1 MCGGG
6 TQCVGTDSKYECLL
20 TLIQWLRIVFACT
33 VYRLTRSFEML
44 LLLLHSEHR
53 IVEHSTSYSPPTPH
67 PMLNPNPC
75 PCTLL
80 MGEVEENVQT
90 SSNWQKGYSNSNY
103 HSLQPRWPEKNTH
116 PEHTHK
122 MWNLEV
128 DGLWQQKTTSGFGP
142 ISQKQESE
150 TTVFTGS
157 LKSDS
162 SRLEKCCLVS
172 LSGW

>member
-6 TQCVGTDSKYECLL
+6 TQCVGTDSKYECLLTL

-53 IVEHSTSYSPPTPH
+53 I
-67 PMLNPNPC
+67 
-75 PCTLL
+75 
-80 MGEVEENVQT
+80 VEENVQT